1 MRNIWG
7 NTNETTP
14 KIAFSLIK
22 QVYFRA
28 DREADIFLF
37 FSWINM
43 LKLICKAIV

>member
-7 NTNETTP
+7 NTSKTTP
-14 KIAFSLIK
+14 KIAFSLSK

-37 FSWINM
+37 FFLN
-43 LKLICKAIV
+43 KYA